1 MEIGLYSY
9 PHHIGDFVKDTARLT
24 DGQAMTYL
32 RLLWHYYDTEM
43 PLPKDINKLCFML
56 GASPED
62 AQLILEHF
70 FDEHPDC
77 WRHKRCDAE
86 IAAYRNRQDHGRK
99 AAKSRWNNAPSMPTA
114 SPEHPPSMK
123 KDANRKPITDNRI
136 DIKPKERQGALQ
148 CPPGVSV
155 QVWSD
160 FMAVRKAKRS
170 PVTETALRGIEREA
184 TNAGWTLEQA
194 LAECAARGWVGFKAE
209 WVRNSMREVL
219 DDSRLKMIA
228 NTNRVIQ
235 EMRDA
240 QSNSNVADH
249 GKTTLALRGSVDA
262 EMGGLGPID
271 ADV

>member
-1 MEIGLYSY
+1 
-9 PHHIGDFVKDTARLT
+9 
-24 DGQAMTYL
+24 
-32 RLLWHYYDTEM
+32 
-43 PLPKDINKLCFML
+43 
-56 GASPED
+56 
-62 AQLILEHF
+62 
-70 FDEHPDC
+70 
-77 WRHKRCDAE
+77 
-86 IAAYRNRQDHGRK
+86 
-99 AAKSRWNNAPSMPTA
+99 
-114 SPEHPPSMK
+114 MK

-136 DIKPKERQGALQ
+136 DIKPKERQGALL

-249 GKTTLALRGSVDA
+249 GKTTLALRRSVDA
-262 EMGGLGPID
+262 EMGGLGPLD